1 MSKQWMDMKEKP
13 REFRAIWN
21 PSSSCPQGQLG
32 TNYYYYCKVVV
43 DDEMFLELWVDI
55 LTPAEAALSPPVDIQ
70 PPSRQ
75 VIKTSQLLSLLL
87 KCFN

>member
-32 TNYYYYCKVVV
+32 NNYYYYYYYCTVVVV
-43 DDEMFLELWVDI
+43 DDVVVVVVDEMFLELWVDI

-75 VIKTSQLLSLLL
+75 VI
-87 KCFN
+87 